1 MGGVGFFY
9 KRMKLVIDKKL
20 RGYIL
25 AAPYGDVEVVDN
37 DCFDVV
43 ERKIQRLR
51 AGPIGK
57 MIGAIDL

>member
-1 MGGVGFFY
+1 
-9 KRMKLVIDKKL
+9 MKQVIDNNLKS
-20 RGYIL
+20 YIL
-25 AAPYGDVEVVDN
+25 AAPYGDVEQVDKH
-37 DCFDVV
+37 CFDVV